1 MDHHRHIL
9 ECYCYQ
15 FDTGQDT
22 WNTDHMI
29 GFIIAVVYF
38 ALVLL
43 AIGTVCAVISAW
55 RQGVLGRD
63 INAIKSGLG
72 GLYLRF
78 KKFAQQKFR
87 R

>member
-1 MDHHRHIL
+1 MDHHGHIHK
-9 ECYCYQ
+9 CYCYQ
-15 FDTGQDT
+15 FDTGPDT
-22 WNTDHMI
+22 WNTDHMM

-63 INAIKSGLG
+63 IDAVKSGLG

-87 R
+87 G